1 MGRGWNG
8 TMPRNGNTL
17 FRAGRAPAL
26 AAALGALL
34 TAVPLAAQASGDYR
48 LPGAAASPGSR
59 AAGPVDPTDPTIG
72 LPRTRPSATP
82 SPEPA
87 APMASPSAT
96 PRPTPAPSAAAS
108 PRPAAPR
115 PLATSQARPA
125 ATQPAPTAVPSPD
138 APATSAPIAPI
149 AAPPS
154 PSALPAPLPAAETAP
169 LASEPLDWRPWTG
182 GAALLL
188 ALLGALVWWRRRKPA
203 HPVADF
209 EPPPVAAPAA
219 PDAHAPAQPAAPIA
233 APSEPAAAAAPAGL
247 ALSLEARRMTASLM
261 ATTLSYAI
269 RLTNTGPAPL
279 AAVAVEGDL
288 VSAHAS
294 LPVERQIANDSHRLE
309 LRHAHVA
316 LAPGESIEFTGD
328 MRLPLT
334 EITPIRAGAA
344 AYFVP
349 LVRLRVEA
357 EGSAPLPQVLVQT
370 FVIGELPD
378 QDGGALRPFRLDLG
392 PRTYSRIGQRPVA

>member
-1 MGRGWNG
+1 
-8 TMPRNGNTL
+8 MPRNGNTH
-17 FRAGRAPAL
+17 FRAWRVPAL
-26 AAALGALL
+26 AAALGAVL
-34 TAVPLAAQASGDYR
+34 TAAPLAAQASGDYR
-48 LPGAAASPGSR
+48 LPGAAATPTSR
-59 AAGPVDPTDPTIG
+59 AAGPVDPSDPTIG
-72 LPRTRPSATP
+72 LPRTRPSAAP

-87 APMASPSAT
+87 APVASPSAT
-96 PRPTPAPSAAAS
+96 PRPAPAPSAAAT

-115 PLATSQARPA
+115 PVAASPARPA
-125 ATQPAPTAVPSPD
+125 ATQPAPTAVPSPE

-149 AAPPS
+149 AATPS
-154 PSALPAPLPAAETAP
+154 PEALPAPLPAAEAAP
-169 LASEPLDWRPWTG
+169 LASEPLDWRPWAGG
-182 GAALLL
+182 GAILL
-188 ALLGALVWWRRRKPA
+188 ALLGALLWWRRRKPA
-203 HPVADF
+203 DPVADF
-209 EPPPVAAPAA
+209 EPPLVAAPAA
-219 PDAHAPAQPAAPIA
+219 PAVPAPVPAQPAAPAA
-233 APSEPAAAAAPAGL
+233 APPEPAAAAAPTGL
-247 ALSLEARRMTASLM
+247 ALTLEARRMTASLM
-261 ATTLSYAI
+261 ATTLSYTI

-334 EITPIRAGAA
+334 EVTPIRAGTA

-357 EGSAPLPQVLVQT
+357 EGGGPLPQVQVQT

>member
-1 MGRGWNG
+1 
-8 TMPRNGNTL
+8 MPAVAATL
-17 FRAGRAPAL
+17 G
-26 AAALGALL
+26 AAL
-34 TAVPLAAQASGDYR
+34 TASSLAAQATGDYR
-48 LPGAAASPGSR
+48 LPGATATPSSR
-59 AAGPVDPTDPTIG
+59 AAGPIDPTDPTISQ
-72 LPRTRPSATP
+72 PRPRPSAAP
-82 SPEPA
+82 SPEAA
-87 APMASPSAT
+87 APAVSPAT
-96 PRPTPAPSAAAS
+96 VPSSAAS

-115 PLATSQARPA
+115 PRATSPARPA
-125 ATQPAPTAVPSPD
+125 ATPAAAQPAPVAAPSPAAT
-138 APATSAPIAPI
+138 APTVPA
-149 AAPPS
+149 AAPSPEALPTPS
-154 PSALPAPLPAAETAP
+154 PSAETAP
-169 LASEPLDWRPWTG
+169 LAAEPLDWRPWAVG
-182 GAALLL
+182 GAVLL
-188 ALLGALVWWRRRKPA
+188 AGLGAILWWRRRKPA
-203 HPVADF
+203 DPVADF
-209 EPPPVAAPAA
+209 EPPLVAAPPAPDAPAPAPAA
-219 PDAHAPAQPAAPIA
+219 PIPAPP
-233 APSEPAAAAAPAGL
+233 EPALAVVPADL

-261 ATTLSYAI
+261 ATTFSYAL

-279 AAVAVEGDL
+279 AAIAVEGDL

-357 EGSAPLPQVLVQT
+357 GGDGPVSQVMVQT

-378 QDGGALRPFRLDLG
+378 QDGAALRPFRLDLG

>member
-1 MGRGWNG
+1 
-8 TMPRNGNTL
+8 MPLNVDAYLKAWRV
-17 FRAGRAPAL
+17 PAL
-26 AAALGALL
+26 AAALGAVL
-34 TAVPLAAQASGDYR
+34 TAAPLAAQASGDYR
-48 LPGAAASPGSR
+48 LPGTAATPGSR

-72 LPRTRPSATP
+72 LPRARPSATP
-82 SPEPA
+82 SPTPTAPA
-87 APMASPSAT
+87 PSPSAT

-115 PLATSQARPA
+115 PLASSPARPA
-125 ATQPAPTAVPSPD
+125 ATQPAPTAVPTPA
-138 APATSAPIAPI
+138 APATAAPLAPI
-149 AAPPS
+149 AATPS
-154 PSALPAPLPAAETAP
+154 PEALPAPLPVTEAAP
-169 LASEPLDWRPWTG
+169 PASEPLDWRPWAGG
-182 GAALLL
+182 GAILL
-188 ALLGALVWWRRRKPA
+188 AVLGALLWWRRRKPA
-203 HPVADF
+203 DPVADF
-209 EPPPVAAPAA
+209 EPPVVAAPAA
-219 PDAHAPAQPAAPIA
+219 PDAPAPARPAAPTA
-233 APSEPAAAAAPAGL
+233 APPEPAAAAAPAGL
-247 ALSLEARRMTASLM
+247 ALTLEARRMTASLM

-357 EGSAPLPQVLVQT
+357 EGGAPLPQVLVQT